1 VPVAAAVMP
10 AQTATQ
16 RTVTF
21 ASPSSNTPVL
31 QQCHQEDPTDPFIT
45 HTEVLYFFSILLLF
59 SEQFF

>member
-1 VPVAAAVMP
+1 MP
-10 AQTATQ
+10 AQTVTQ

-31 QQCHQEDPTDPFIT
+31 QQRHQEDPTDPFIT
-45 HTEVLYFFSILLLF
+45 HTEVLYFFSIVLLF